1 MLYPQFVPREGE
13 GGGEGGGGFWQGVFN
28 YFGSCG
34 GEGSGTY
41 SRIIPPTTQ
50 TTVTDGNAE
59 KQGTMQ
65 KEDGLID
72 RKPSKPF
79 YYVLPPSPGFNHYFP
94 QPDLFN
100 QPFVTTSFRISNA
113 KSINDRMISKNDE
126 INTKNPSDIEISNG
140 HANEKNVN

>member
-13 GGGEGGGGFWQGVFN
+13 GGGDGGGGFWQGVIN

-34 GEGSGTY
+34 GEGSGSY
-41 SRIIPPTTQ
+41 IRIIPPTIETK
-50 TTVTDGNAE
+50 VPDGDTE
-59 KQGTMQ
+59 KTMQ
-65 KEDGLID
+65 KEGGSID

-100 QPFVTTSFRISNA
+100 QPIVTTSFRISNA
-113 KSINDRMISKNDE
+113 KSINDRKISNE
-126 INTKNPSDIEISNG
+126 MNTENPSNIEISNG